1 MASPE
6 LIAAVNHAIQAYEE
20 IVGEYA
26 SRTRQML
33 DRHGYTAALA
43 KIVQSPDLQS
53 GFRALRDSGQLDLT
67 FEAVVVRFPTEFDQ
81 QIVAAAQWRLDNA
94 NNLLQ

>member
-6 LIAAVNHAIQAYEE
+6 LIAAVNHAIQAYEN

-33 DRHGYTAALA
+33 DRYGYVAALA
-43 KIVQSPDLQS
+43 RIVQSPDLQS
-53 GFRALRDSGQLDLT
+53 GFRALRDQGQLDLT
-67 FEAVVVRFPTEFDQ
+67 FEAVVVRFPNEFNR
-81 QIVAAAQWRLDNA
+81 QIVGAAQWRLDNA
-94 NNLLQ
+94 DDLL